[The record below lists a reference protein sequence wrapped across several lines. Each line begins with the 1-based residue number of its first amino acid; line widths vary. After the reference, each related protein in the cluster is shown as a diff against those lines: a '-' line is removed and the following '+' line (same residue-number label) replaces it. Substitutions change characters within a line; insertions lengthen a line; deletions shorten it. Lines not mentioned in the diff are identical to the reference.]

1 VRIERTET
9 AEAACLALSGRLD
22 AAWSEPVAAALEDAI
37 RLGRPR
43 IELDLRET
51 TFMSSVGIGTIL
63 RAVSRFR
70 AVGGTLVVVGASDAV
85 REMLRVA
92 KLDGLLGLRAAP
104 AAARANERAR
114 TIGGGWTG
122 SIEPTGAPDVPAPV
136 RFVRAGT
143 LTATPNSIAVGHV
156 ALAFDAAGA
165 AGLFGDGLAAGGTV
179 AVFPAEAPRP
189 DCLASSDAGAV
200 KVQLREA
207 LVADAAPTWHGHFE
221 QPADGRAVTVGAL
234 AGALVRALGGPV
246 AFVAC
251 GECAGAF
258 GAWARTSPDQWPG
271 PPTDMPPEAMR
282 RALRFAGEPMHR
294 GESMVAVAF
303 AASADGLAAL
313 APDVAAALPDQGD
326 GLRMHAHVAVAG
338 YRPMPRQS
346 REVTAAGQLLAE
358 QPLRVVMHALRSPDG
373 PESAFVR
380 GSAWAMRIGGGA

>member
-1 VRIERTET
+1 MRIERTDT
-9 AEAACLALSGRLD
+9 ADAACLRLSGRLD

-63 RAVSRFR
+63 RAVTRFR
-70 AVGGTLVVVGASDAV
+70 AVGGTLAVVEASDAV

-92 KLDGLLGLRAAP
+92 KLDGLLGMRAAP
-104 AAARANERAR
+104 AAAPAHDRAR
-114 TIGGGWTG
+114 AIGGGWTG
-122 SIEPTGAPDVPAPV
+122 SIEPTGAPDAPAAA
-136 RFVRAGT
+136 RLVRAGT
-143 LTATPNSIAVGHV
+143 LAATPHAIAVGHV
-156 ALAFDAAGA
+156 ALAMDAASA
-165 AGLFGDGLAAGGTV
+165 SGLFGDGLAAGGTV
-179 AVFPAEAPRP
+179 AVFPADAPRP

-200 KVQLREA
+200 RVQLREA

-221 QPADGRAVTVGAL
+221 QSAGGPPVTLAAL
-234 AGALVRALGGPV
+234 AAALVRALGGPV

-258 GAWARTSPDQWPG
+258 GAWARTSPDRWPAA
-271 PPTDMPPEAMR
+271 PAAMEPEAMR

-303 AASADGLAAL
+303 AALAEGVAGLAPEVADAL
-313 APDVAAALPDQGD
+313 ADQGD

-380 GSAWAMRIGGGA
+380 GSAWVVRIGGGA